1 MPMNPRRFALI
12 PAACLLLAAP
22 PLRAG
27 ARTEPLRRSVE
38 TCVVPDVTLVNQ
50 DGKRLHLRTLLD
62 SGEPVVLNFIY
73 TSCTT
78 ICPTLCAG
86 YATLQARLGEN
97 PGKVHLISIT
107 VDPARDTPRIMKA
120 YQGRFRAKPGW
131 EFLTGSKG
139 DIEKAMNGFNTFIP
153 NWESMVP
160 ITMIRT
166 QRGGSW
172 TRIFGLM
179 SSTVF
184 LQE

>member
-1 MPMNPRRFALI
+1 M
-12 PAACLLLAAP
+12 
-22 PLRAG
+22 
-27 ARTEPLRRSVE
+27 E

-179 SSTVF
+179 SSTEI
-184 LQE
+184 LQECKRAGIL